1 MIADVI
7 RLTVA
12 GFRLWRGT
20 YAISRTREVASQVLR
35 PFKLPGAWHR
45 T

>member
-7 RLTVA
+7 SLAIA
-12 GFRLWRGT
+12 GFRFWRGT
-20 YAISRTREVASQVLR
+20 YGTSGTREVASQVLR
-35 PFKLPGAWHR
+35 QFKLPGAWHR